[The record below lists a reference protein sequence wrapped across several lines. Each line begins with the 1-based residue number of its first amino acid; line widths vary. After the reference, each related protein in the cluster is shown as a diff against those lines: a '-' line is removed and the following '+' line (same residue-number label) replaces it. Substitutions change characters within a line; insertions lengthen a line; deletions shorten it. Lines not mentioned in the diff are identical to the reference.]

1 MAQLTWL
8 DLGHNALTGPIPAQL
23 GRLTNLDGLF
33 LQDNPLTGTIPSAL
47 GNLTSLTQLWLGFTV
62 LTGPMPVSLSRLS
75 ALAELGLEGTGVCV
89 PDDVAFQAWL
99 ATIPEYR
106 PAGLTCGE
114 SVTPLTVSFDRSDRM
129 ATEGGNA
136 PVRVQLSEAASPA
149 RAVTIAITATP
160 GNGATAA
167 DYRAAA
173 TVTIWPGDTMG
184 YFDFTALP
192 DTVADDGETVTLRL
206 GALPTGVTAGSPV
219 AATVTIRDDDTTAE
233 SDRAALVALYNA
245 TGGPGWTDNTNWL
258 TNSPVGEW
266 FGVEA
271 NEHGRVTGLGL
282 GGWDQTLR
290 ENVGNGLTGSLPLA
304 LGDLAHLRWL
314 RISGNAGL
322 TGPIPA
328 ELGDLANLDDLELEE
343 NELLG
348 PIPASLGTLANLGR
362 LALSGNRLTGAL
374 PAELGDL
381 ANLEWLHLSN
391 NMFTGEIPAALGN
404 LARLRALALQCW
416 QQHCRDREGLTGPIP
431 AELGMLVSLER
442 LSVQDNALSG
452 PIPSELGKPDQPGG
466 AEPGQQPAHRE
477 DSVHAGQPDPA
488 PAPAVVLLEPALQG
502 QRGLVRT
509 DPTGTGK
516 PCQPCFYG
524 PRQQQLERP
533 DSARV
538 GEPLQ
543 PGGTESQIT
552 WRTLRTSISPAT
564 H

>member
-348 PIPASLGTLANLGR
+348 PIPASPR
-362 LALSGNRLTGAL
+362 
-374 PAELGDL
+374 
-381 ANLEWLHLSN
+381 
-391 NMFTGEIPAALGN
+391 
-404 LARLRALALQCW
+404 
-416 QQHCRDREGLTGPIP
+416 
-431 AELGMLVSLER
+431 
-442 LSVQDNALSG
+442 
-452 PIPSELGKPDQPGG
+452 
-466 AEPGQQPAHRE
+466 
-477 DSVHAGQPDPA
+477 HAGQPWAAGSVGESADRSA
-488 PAPAVVLLEPALQG
+488 PGGAGRPSEPGVAAPEQQHVHRGDSGRAGEPGAPSCAGSVVLAAALQRPRRSDGADSGRTGNARQPGEAKCPG
-502 QRGLVRT
+502 QRPERT
-509 DPTGTGK
+509 DPK
-516 PCQPCFYG
+516 
-524 PRQQQLERP
+524 R
-533 DSARV
+533 A
-538 GEPLQ
+538 GE
-543 PGGTESQIT
+543 T
-552 WRTLRTSISPAT
+552 
-564 H
+564 